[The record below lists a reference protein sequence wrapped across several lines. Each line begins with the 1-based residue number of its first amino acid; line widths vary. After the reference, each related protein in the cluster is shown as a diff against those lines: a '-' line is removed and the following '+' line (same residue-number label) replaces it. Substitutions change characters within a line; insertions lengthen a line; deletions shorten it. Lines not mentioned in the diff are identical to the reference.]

1 MSGNARIAIGAQL
14 LAAVLM
20 TACQTNEPLT
30 PVRTAGPEQSI
41 VASRMEAQAEI
52 AAAAQGRRQRGF
64 EDDLLSLEARV
75 PEVGGAYLNAD
86 GEFMLLLTD
95 IAQRSAAESH
105 LRVRAKE
112 WAIPQGLR
120 DRLSTGRFSVSAAR
134 YPFSSLVVW
143 QRALSAGADM

>member
-1 MSGNARIAIGAQL
+1 
-14 LAAVLM
+14 
-20 TACQTNEPLT
+20 
-30 PVRTAGPEQSI
+30 
-41 VASRMEAQAEI
+41 MEAQAEI

-105 LRVRAKE
+105 LRVLAKE

-134 YPFSSLVVW
+134 YPFSSLLTFTVDGGHGSEV
-143 QRALSAGADM
+143 SFG